1 MRPPVVGV
9 TGLGALAADCFKEM
23 VRGGLVVNEGM
34 GAGTEGRGGVAV
46 GSGIAEKRDS
56 DQLERSPRLSP

>member
-1 MRPPVVGV
+1 M
-9 TGLGALAADCFKEM
+9 
-23 VRGGLVVNEGM
+23 VNEGIGT
-34 GAGTEGRGGVAV
+34 GAEGRGGVTV